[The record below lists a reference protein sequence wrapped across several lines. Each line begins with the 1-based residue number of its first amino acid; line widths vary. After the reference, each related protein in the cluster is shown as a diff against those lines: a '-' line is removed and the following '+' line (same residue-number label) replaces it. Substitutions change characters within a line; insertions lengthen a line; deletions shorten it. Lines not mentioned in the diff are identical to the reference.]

1 MGRACWRKQSQKVGF
16 GVYTSPHLLLSVF
29 HFPVWMKC
37 DQPASC
43 RCHTT
48 PCIPHAY
55 GLGPSGALRQNKLF
69 FKLLLVMILYLS
81 KRRMITQY
89 TYVNTWKCLM
99 QGDVLKCFVT
109 RLELEFT
116 DGHLFCVWEP
126 KSDLQPQ
133 QPPMGTVFS
142 LFPIK
147 SHESY
152 LKYNS
157 YKRRKVCVYLWLFLL
172 PILSPKHPLGGAQLS
187 QAIS

>member
-29 HFPVWMKC
+29 CLPVWMKC

-55 GLGPSGALRQNKLF
+55 GLGPSGASRQNKLF
-69 FKLLLVMILYLS
+69 LKLLLVVILYLS

-99 QGDVLKCFVT
+99 FNARWCFKMFHYKAGTGIHWWTFVLC
-109 RLELEFT
+109 L
-116 DGHLFCVWEP
+116 
-126 KSDLQPQ
+126 SDLQPQ
-133 QPPMGTVFS
+133 PPPMGTVFS

-147 SHESY
+147 SHESC

-172 PILSPKHPLGGAQLS
+172 PILSPKHPLGRAQLS

>member
-16 GVYTSPHLLLSVF
+16 GVCTSPHLLLSAF
-29 HFPVWMKC
+29 HLPVWMKC

-55 GLGPSGALRQNKLF
+55 GPSPSGASRQNKLF
-69 FKLLLVMILYLS
+69 LKLLLVMTLYLS

-109 RLELEFT
+109 RLDLGFT
-116 DGHLFCVWEP
+116 DGHLFLFESP
-126 KSDLQPQ
+126 SQISSPNHPQ
-133 QPPMGTVFS
+133 
-142 LFPIK
+142 
-147 SHESY
+147 
-152 LKYNS
+152 
-157 YKRRKVCVYLWLFLL
+157 
-172 PILSPKHPLGGAQLS
+172 
-187 QAIS
+187 